1 MLISGKWHEI
11 SISLKS
17 SINQKQCQIAKQK
30 GTGKTNKVA
39 WPPGH
44 VFQESDKTK
53 AQQVIEKV
61 IFTPQ
66 PLQTGL
72 YI

>member
-1 MLISGKWHEI
+1 MLISVKWHEI
-11 SISLKS
+11 SVSLKS
-17 SINQKQCQIAKQK
+17 SGNRKQCQIAKQK
-30 GTGKTNKVA
+30 RTGKTNKVA

-66 PLQTGL
+66 PLETGL